1 MNSVKVLLEVMSLPE
16 QAQAI
21 NNIIIHHNA
30 GVAIQDQDI
39 KVLGGWGGG
48 GGRQSIYMLNYARLS
63 KLASEKF
70 MLTSGC
76 PHRFCPK
83 QLILNT

>member
-39 KVLGGWGGG
+39 KVLGG
-48 GGRQSIYMLNYARLS
+48 RETIHLYVELCAIVQTS
-63 KLASEKF
+63 KREIHVNF
-70 MLTSGC
+70 RVPT
-76 PHRFCPK
+76 
-83 QLILNT
+83 